1 MDLFLSLR
9 LPLPLLPRLTSPSQ
23 SSSLP
28 LVPSLQQ
35 TKQAER
41 YGRLSFDLSML
52 KKLDQVFSLCCS
64 KILNKVKGSLIFFF
78 QLWLIPVGPPTP
90 TPSTLEREIYALRA
104 TLSPNLPLTQVGRW
118 GEGSQSNLLREVG
131 LRGVPLKRTEGCLE
145 SKGAHCRLDNKIW
158 RFGFL
163 FVWLV
168 FALRNKV
175 FKYSLVGA
183 ELSGRTE
190 SDDRETLG
198 VNALLPRSPTRF

>member
-1 MDLFLSLR
+1 M
-9 LPLPLLPRLTSPSQ
+9 
-23 SSSLP
+23 
-28 LVPSLQQ
+28 
-35 TKQAER
+35 
-41 YGRLSFDLSML
+41 
-52 KKLDQVFSLCCS
+52 FSLCCS
-64 KILNKVKGSLIFFF
+64 KILNKVKGSLIFFSA
-78 QLWLIPVGPPTP
+78 LVDSRGTPNP
-90 TPSTLEREIYALRA
+90 TPSTLEREIYVPRA
-104 TLSPNLPLTQVGRW
+104 TLSLNLPLTQVGRW

-145 SKGAHCRLDNKIW
+145 SKGAHCRVDNKIW

-183 ELSGRTE
+183 ELSGRKE

-198 VNALLPRSPTRF
+198 VNALLSRSPTRFWFLTGSRIRTGKEKRKTWSLRFQRCLRPRHPLTEGPGGNKIYYLLSFC